1 MTRDE
6 LARRVSE
13 RALLHGDF
21 VLRSGKRS
29 SVYLDKYRF
38 ETDPALLGPIG
49 AALAEL
55 ARASAPAPDRLA
67 GPELGAVPL
76 AAAAALASGI
86 PFLIVRKATKDYAT
100 EGLIEGVF
108 EAGRARARDRGR
120 RHHRRRADRGRSRR
134 CARPGWSSSAR
145 SACSIARK
153 AGARRSRRSACGSSR
168 SSAGPI
174 SACPSPESRS
184 DSAGLSSG
192 IRCKRRNPAA
202 RTAFAGRSSVSVRTG
217 GARSLPDGRET
228 AWPCGFVSGASAS
241 VLAVPNR
248 GGIPRDQG

>member
-1 MTRDE
+1 MTREE

-29 SVYLDKYRF
+29 TVYLDKYRF

-55 ARASAPAPDRLA
+55 AAQGAPPDRLA

-86 PFLIVRKATKDYAT
+86 PFLIVRKAAKDYAT

-108 EAGRARARDRGR
+108 EPGERVLAIEDVVTTGGALIAAVEVLRAAGLAIERALCVLDREEGGSEALAALGVR
-120 RHHRRRADRGRSRR
+120 LEPLFRRADLGM
-134 CARPGWSSSAR
+134 
-145 SACSIARK
+145 
-153 AGARRSRRSACGSSR
+153 
-168 SSAGPI
+168 
-174 SACPSPESRS
+174 
-184 DSAGLSSG
+184 
-192 IRCKRRNPAA
+192 PA
-202 RTAFAGRSSVSVRTG
+202 V
-217 GARSLPDGRET
+217 
-228 AWPCGFVSGASAS
+228 
-241 VLAVPNR
+241 
-248 GGIPRDQG
+248 

>member
-1 MTRDE
+1 MTREE

-55 ARASAPAPDRLA
+55 AAQGAPPDRLA

-86 PFLIVRKATKDYAT
+86 PFLIVRKAAKDYAT

-108 EAGRARARDRGR
+108 EPGERVLAIEDVVTTGGALIAAVEVLRAAGLAIERALCVLDREEGGSEALAALGVR
-120 RHHRRRADRGRSRR
+120 LEPLFRRADLGM
-134 CARPGWSSSAR
+134 
-145 SACSIARK
+145 
-153 AGARRSRRSACGSSR
+153 
-168 SSAGPI
+168 
-174 SACPSPESRS
+174 
-184 DSAGLSSG
+184 
-192 IRCKRRNPAA
+192 PA
-202 RTAFAGRSSVSVRTG
+202 V
-217 GARSLPDGRET
+217 
-228 AWPCGFVSGASAS
+228 
-241 VLAVPNR
+241 
-248 GGIPRDQG
+248 

>member
-1 MTRDE
+1 MTRAE

-29 SVYLDKYRF
+29 TVYLDKYRF

-55 ARASAPAPDRLA
+55 AAQGAPPDRLA

-86 PFLIVRKATKDYAT
+86 PFLIVRKAAKDYAT

-108 EAGRARARDRGR
+108 EPGERVLAIEDVVTTGGALIAAVEALRAAGLAIERALCVLDREEGGSEALAALGVR
-120 RHHRRRADRGRSRR
+120 LEPLFRRADLGM
-134 CARPGWSSSAR
+134 
-145 SACSIARK
+145 
-153 AGARRSRRSACGSSR
+153 
-168 SSAGPI
+168 
-174 SACPSPESRS
+174 
-184 DSAGLSSG
+184 
-192 IRCKRRNPAA
+192 PA
-202 RTAFAGRSSVSVRTG
+202 V
-217 GARSLPDGRET
+217 
-228 AWPCGFVSGASAS
+228 
-241 VLAVPNR
+241 
-248 GGIPRDQG
+248 

>member
-1 MTRDE
+1 MTREE

-29 SVYLDKYRF
+29 TVYLDKYRF

-55 ARASAPAPDRLA
+55 AAQGAPPDRLA

-86 PFLIVRKATKDYAT
+86 PFLIVRKAAKDYAT

-108 EAGRARARDRGR
+108 EPGERVLAIEDVVTTGGALISAVEVLRAAGLAIERALCVLDREEGGGEALAALGVR
-120 RHHRRRADRGRSRR
+120 LEPLFRRADLGMPV
-134 CARPGWSSSAR
+134 A
-145 SACSIARK
+145 
-153 AGARRSRRSACGSSR
+153 
-168 SSAGPI
+168 
-174 SACPSPESRS
+174 
-184 DSAGLSSG
+184 
-192 IRCKRRNPAA
+192 
-202 RTAFAGRSSVSVRTG
+202 
-217 GARSLPDGRET
+217 
-228 AWPCGFVSGASAS
+228 
-241 VLAVPNR
+241 
-248 GGIPRDQG
+248 

>member
-1 MTRDE
+1 MRREE

-29 SVYLDKYRF
+29 TVYLDKYRF

-55 ARASAPAPDRLA
+55 AAQGVPPDRLA

-86 PFLIVRKATKDYAT
+86 PFLIVRKAAKDYAT

-108 EAGRARARDRGR
+108 EAGERVLAIEDVVTTGGALIAAVEVLRAAGLTVERALCVLDREEGGGEALAALGVQLEPLF
-120 RHHRRRADRGRSRR
+120 RRADL
-134 CARPGWSSSAR
+134 
-145 SACSIARK
+145 
-153 AGARRSRRSACGSSR
+153 
-168 SSAGPI
+168 
-174 SACPSPESRS
+174 
-184 DSAGLSSG
+184 GL
-192 IRCKRRNPAA
+192 PVA
-202 RTAFAGRSSVSVRTG
+202 
-217 GARSLPDGRET
+217 
-228 AWPCGFVSGASAS
+228 
-241 VLAVPNR
+241 
-248 GGIPRDQG
+248 